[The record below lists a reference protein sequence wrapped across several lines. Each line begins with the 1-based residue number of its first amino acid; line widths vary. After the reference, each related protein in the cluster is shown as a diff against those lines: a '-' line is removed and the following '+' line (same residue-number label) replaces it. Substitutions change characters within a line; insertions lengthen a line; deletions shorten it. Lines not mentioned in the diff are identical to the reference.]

1 MAFDELSLDSVVNR
15 SEGQVSTEIDG
26 EAVLLSIDR
35 GNYYGMNKV
44 LTAIWN
50 WIEKPMSVSEICTKL
65 TSTHDVS
72 REVAEKD
79 VLKILGEL
87 SREGLIDIQ

>member
-1 MAFDELSLDSVVNR
+1 MGLDEISLDSVVSR

-50 WIEKPMSVSEICTKL
+50 WTEGPIRVSDICAKL
-65 TSTHDVS
+65 TSTYDVS
-72 REVAEKD
+72 REIAEKD
-79 VLKILGEL
+79 LLKVLGEL

>member
-1 MAFDELSLDSVVNR
+1 MALNEIALDSVVSH
-15 SEGQVSTEIDG
+15 SEDQVSTEIDG

-50 WIEKPMSVSEICTKL
+50 WTEKPISVFEICAKL
-65 TSTHDVS
+65 IATYDVS
-72 REVAEKD
+72 LETAEKD
-79 VLKILGEL
+79 VLRILGEL
-87 SREGLIDIQ
+87 SREGLVDIQ

>member
-1 MAFDELSLDSVVNR
+1 MALKEISLDSVVSR

-35 GNYYGMNKV
+35 GCYYGMNKI
-44 LTAIWN
+44 LTAIWG
-50 WIEKPMSVSEICTKL
+50 WIEKPTSVSDVCTRL
-65 TSTHDVS
+65 TSSYDVS
-72 REVAEKD
+72 REMAEKD

-87 SREGLIDIQ
+87 SREGLLDIQ